1 MDGHMLERSGNHRGR
16 SRTCTQRKPSWK
28 VTDVHTA
35 ETMLEGRTRERGPL
49 YTSVP
54 LSCLMIIVQD
64 APGGAENTRCNSD
77 ERQPCLRGNY
87 RQFFVSRFSE
97 VNGERR
103 RKLCAWNVEAPWKCP
118 CPGEC
123 ASLWRLPSL
132 FGDDTHAAVAWPKWA
147 REHGLHTE
155 CGPLCRWV
163 ENLAHR
169 HVLEQ
174 GREQK
179 ST

>member
-1 MDGHMLERSGNHRGR
+1 MEGHRRAHSGNHDGR
-16 SRTCTQRKPSWK
+16 SQTCTERKPSWK
-28 VTDVHTA
+28 VARVNV
-35 ETMLEGRTRERGPL
+35 
-49 YTSVP
+49 VP
-54 LSCLMIIVQD
+54 CTPVFHLSCSMITVQD
-64 APGGAENTRCNSD
+64 APGGAENTCCNSD

-87 RQFFVSRFSE
+87 RQFFVSWFSE

-118 CPGEC
+118 CPGAC
-123 ASLWRLPSL
+123 ASLRRLPSL

-163 ENLAHR
+163 QLR
-169 HVLEQ
+169 
-174 GREQK
+174 R
-179 ST
+179 